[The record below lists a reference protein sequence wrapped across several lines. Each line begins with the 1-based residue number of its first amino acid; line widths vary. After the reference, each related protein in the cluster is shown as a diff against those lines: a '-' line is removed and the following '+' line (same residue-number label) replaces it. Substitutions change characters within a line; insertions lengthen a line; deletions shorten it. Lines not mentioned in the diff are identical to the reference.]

1 MGESVLRK
9 GARGAQAS
17 QEALLMVNKCLNL
30 DERLTAHP
38 QLKERVE
45 ALLAIGE
52 DTSAAVQQA
61 DEAERRVTT
70 ESTAI
75 YLAV

>member
-1 MGESVLRK
+1 
-9 GARGAQAS
+9 
-17 QEALLMVNKCLNL
+17 MVNKCLNL

-61 DEAERRVTT
+61 DEAERRVITQSARHLSGRIAQSVPN
-70 ESTAI
+70 STI
-75 YLAV
+75 R